1 MISPVMIVAGVAQLK
16 AKLSEYLA
24 RVRAGE
30 DVLITDHGQ
39 PVAKI
44 VPAVTDEEHL
54 AELERKGLIRLG
66 TGRLPEGFFDM
77 PRPKVEGP
85 GVVEAVI
92 EERREGW

>member
-1 MISPVMIVAGVAQLK
+1 MIVTGVAQLK

-30 DVLITDHGQ
+30 DVLITDHGR

-54 AELERKGLIRLG
+54 AELERKGLIRVG
-66 TGRLPEGFFDM
+66 TMRLPEGFFDL
-77 PRPKVEGP
+77 PRPTIEGP
-85 GVVEAVI
+85 SLAETVI